1 MIAALLMFS
10 TVMINLS
17 HAVRRVFTLY
27 TVNYIKRILVQ
38 IENQTRKYI
47 GKMPACILPCRLLS
61 AHDRISPSF
70 KESDHENNTQI
81 YNTCHLP
88 APYHAERLR
97 QLAQSATATGR
108 NPRRSGS
115 APGPADQCLPAGH
128 GPGAG
133 IRQRPLGPNHLYGA
147 LRP

>member
-47 GKMPACILPCRLLS
+47 GKTPACILPCRLLS

-70 KESDHENNTQI
+70 KESDHENDTQI
-81 YNTCHLP
+81 NNTCPHD
-88 APYHAERLR
+88 YAERLR
-97 QLAQSATATGR
+97 QLAHSAATAGR
-108 NPRRSGS
+108 NARRRGS
-115 APGPADQCLPAGH
+115 APGPADECLPAGH
-128 GPGAG
+128 RAGTG
-133 IRQRPLGPNHLYGA
+133 IRQRPLGPNHLHGA
-147 LRP
+147 LRLG

>member
-81 YNTCHLP
+81 YNTCPLP
-88 APYHAERLR
+88 AAHHAERLR
-97 QLAQSATATGR
+97 QLAHATATAWR
-108 NPRRSGS
+108 HARRGGS
-115 APGPADQCLPAGH
+115 APGPADQCLPA
-128 GPGAG
+128 
-133 IRQRPLGPNHLYGA
+133 ID
-147 LRP
+147 